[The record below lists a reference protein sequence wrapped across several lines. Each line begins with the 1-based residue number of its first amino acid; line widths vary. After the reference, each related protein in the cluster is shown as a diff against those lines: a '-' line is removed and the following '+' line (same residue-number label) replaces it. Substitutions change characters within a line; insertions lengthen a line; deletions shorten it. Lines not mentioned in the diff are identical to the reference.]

1 MNGLSTVVENPHS
14 AIDRVKTR
22 KLRLRTGSVKSRHE
36 KDGAAA
42 PFADAPLPGAAA
54 AAVRRRGSGMSTA
67 RAMSATP
74 ATAATRK
81 IQKYAR
87 NRSRPSNWSIRTVT
101 AVIATTLTV
110 FSTAERRPKKV
121 ARVSSGT

>member
-36 KDGAAA
+36 NGRRGRTVRRA
-42 PFADAPLPGAAA
+42 PRRPRRPW
-54 AAVRRRGSGMSTA
+54 RRRGSGMSTA

-87 NRSRPSNWSIRTVT
+87 KRLRPSNWSIRTVT

-110 FSTAERRPKKV
+110 FSTAERRPKNV